1 MYILDAYR
9 TKDRNKQIQFIQE
22 NNFADLVTQHNGVI
36 CSNKVPFL
44 FDAEKNELYGHLGK
58 ENEQLIDLQASEE
71 VLVIFS
77 GAHSYISPQWYVSDN
92 AVPTWNFQTLQC
104 RGKPE
109 IVDQQ
114 GLMDILAKLTKFHE
128 ASFQKPWTMAKLDP
142 EKRAIMVGRLTG
154 FKIKIMDIKFKEKMS
169 QIRDQEDR
177 KNIMKELD
185 RQNDTMSHK
194 VSQIMRE
201 KFE

>member
-1 MYILDAYR
+1 M
-9 TKDRNKQIQFIQE
+9 
-22 NNFADLVTQHNGVI
+22 
-36 CSNKVPFL
+36 
-44 FDAEKNELYGHLGK
+44 
-58 ENEQLIDLQASEE
+58 
-71 VLVIFS
+71 
-77 GAHSYISPQWYVSDN
+77 
-92 AVPTWNFQTLQC
+92 PTWNFQTLQC

-142 EKRAIMVGRLTG
+142 EKRAIMVGRLMG